1 MRSALAIGVAIAIC
15 CSVGQAGADEPPAVR
30 AVLDGRFPVAG
41 AAGEGL
47 LPIALSRDWSR
58 PLSGISRAVVI
69 VHGYSRN
76 ADDYFTSIAAL
87 APDERTLVVAPQF
100 LAPEDAAAH
109 SLPDSV
115 LRWKREAWSSGGST
129 EGVAPV
135 SSFEA
140 IDALLLVLADRARLP
155 DLQTI
160 VLAGFSAGGQL
171 VQRYAA
177 IGHATDKIEAHGI
190 PLRYVVGSPS
200 SYLYF
205 SEERLLPEGSF
216 GPFARASACPNYNR
230 WKYGLAGQLP
240 RYVEPE
246 LKDGIAA
253 LERRY
258 AELKVTYLLG
268 GGDNDPSHHQL
279 DKSCAAE
286 AQGPNRLDRG
296 LAYFAYLREHN
307 GTALRHRLW
316 QIPGVGHQHAKV
328 FGSPCGRGA
337 LFGVPGCPDS

>member
-15 CSVGQAGADEPPAVR
+15 CGGARAGADEPPAIK
-30 AVLDGRFPVAG
+30 AVVDGRFPVAG
-41 AAGEGL
+41 AAGGGL
-47 LPIALSRDWSR
+47 LPIALSQDWSR
-58 PLSGISRAVVI
+58 PLPGISRAVVI

-76 ADDYFTSIAAL
+76 ADDYFKSIAAL
-87 APDERTLVVAPQF
+87 APDEHTLVVAPQF
-100 LAPEDAAAH
+100 LASEDAAAH

-115 LRWKREAWSSGGST
+115 LRWKREAWSGGGDA
-129 EGVAPV
+129 EGASPV

-140 IDALLLVLADRARLP
+140 IDGLLLALADHVRLP

-171 VQRYAA
+171 VQRYTAVGQAA
-177 IGHATDKIEAHGI
+177 DKIEARGI
-190 PLRYVVGSPS
+190 PLHYVVGSPS

-205 SEERLLPEGSF
+205 SDERPLPEGGF
-216 GPFARASACPNYNR
+216 GPFARASACPNYDG
-230 WKYGLAGQLP
+230 WKYGLAGVLP
-240 RYVEPE
+240 RYVEPA
-246 LKDGIAA
+246 LKDGAVA

-258 AELKVTYLLG
+258 AGLDVVYLLG
-268 GGDNDPSHHQL
+268 GADNDPNHPQL

-286 AQGPNRLDRG
+286 AQGPSRLDRG

-307 GTALRHRLW
+307 GTALRQRLW
-316 QIPGVGHQHAKV
+316 QIPGVAHQHARV
-328 FGSPCGRGA
+328 FASLCGRAA

>member
-1 MRSALAIGVAIAIC
+1 MRSALTICVAIAIC
-15 CSVGQAGADEPPAVR
+15 CGGARAGADEPPAVK

-47 LPIALSRDWSR
+47 LPIVLSREWSR
-58 PLSGISRAVVI
+58 PLSGTSRAVVI

-76 ADDYFTSIAAL
+76 ADDYFKSVAAL
-87 APDERTLVVAPQF
+87 APDEHTLVVAPQF
-100 LAPEDAAAH
+100 LASEDAVAH

-115 LRWKREAWSSGGST
+115 LRWKREAWSSGGDA
-129 EGVAPV
+129 EGANPV

-140 IDALLLVLADRARLP
+140 IDALLLALADRVRLP

-177 IGHATDKIEAHGI
+177 VGQAADRIEARGI
-190 PLRYVVGSPS
+190 PLHYVVGSPS

-205 SEERLLPEGSF
+205 SGDRPLPEGGF
-216 GPFARASACPNYNR
+216 GPFAQASACPNYDG
-230 WKYGLAGQLP
+230 WKYGLAGVLP
-240 RYVEPE
+240 RYVEPV
-246 LKDGIAA
+246 LKDATAA

-258 AELKVTYLLG
+258 AGLEVIYLLG
-268 GGDNDPSHHQL
+268 GADNDPNHRQL

-296 LAYFAYLREHN
+296 LAYFAYLREHH
-307 GTALRHRLW
+307 GTALRQGLR
-316 QIPGVGHQHAKV
+316 QIPGVGHQHARV
-328 FGSPCGRGA
+328 FGSPCGRAG